1 MKLKAQ
7 ILRKNTLL
15 EVNPE
20 PLELVDLPTPEP
32 RQKEIL
38 IKILACGVCRTE
50 LDEIEGR
57 VKPKLPIILG
67 HQVVGRVEKVGL
79 GVNKFRRGDRVGV
92 AWIYS
97 ACGECYHCRKGNENL
112 CNYFKATGCDV
123 DGGYAEYMV
132 ALEDFAHPIPEEFSD
147 VEAAPLLCAGAIGY
161 RTLKLTG
168 MENGENLGFYGFGA
182 SAHIVFQVARYL
194 YPNSK
199 IFVFTRKRGDEPSK
213 LAKKM
218 GVYWVGETG
227 EKPPEKLHR
236 IVDTTPV
243 GIPVKEALK
252 NLEKG
257 GRLVINAIRKENPIP
272 ELDYAENL
280 WYEKE
285 VKSVANI
292 TRKDVEEFLSIAA
305 KIPIK
310 PEVKT
315 FKLEEA
321 NKALLSLKKGEYSGA
336 GVLKI

>member
-1 MKLKAQ
+1 MKAQ